1 MQYYIEF
8 TSTIIPFFIWFYLI
22 FFYANKKLQI
32 NSLFW
37 RSNIIIEKEKI
48 KLSAYRKNYSVCFII
63 PARNEEKYIS
73 KTIESI
79 LSQKVKKFIVIIND
93 NSLDSTEKNAK
104 KTFIDGKFD
113 QYKIINGKKLPE
125 GWSGKV
131 WALKQGVDSVQKKNS
146 LI

>member
-1 MQYYIEF
+1 MLYFYNYLSHLCSITLSLHLQLF
-8 TSTIIPFFIWFYLI
+8 LFFMVLFN

-93 NSLDSTEKNAK
+93 NSLDSTEKK
-104 KTFIDGKFD
+104 C
-113 QYKIINGKKLPE
+113 
-125 GWSGKV
+125 
-131 WALKQGVDSVQKKNS
+131 KKN
-146 LI
+146 IYEKI

>member
-1 MQYYIEF
+1 M
-8 TSTIIPFFIWFYLI
+8 
-22 FFYANKKLQI
+22 
-32 NSLFW
+32 
-37 RSNIIIEKEKI
+37 
-48 KLSAYRKNYSVCFII
+48 CFII

-131 WALKQGVDSVQKKNS
+131 WALKQGVDSVQKKILSFNIFRRRHNS
-146 LI
+146 

>member
-1 MQYYIEF
+1 M
-8 TSTIIPFFIWFYLI
+8 
-22 FFYANKKLQI
+22 
-32 NSLFW
+32 
-37 RSNIIIEKEKI
+37 
-48 KLSAYRKNYSVCFII
+48 CFII

-113 QYKIINGKKLPE
+113 QYKIVNGKNYLRRLE
-125 GWSGKV
+125 CKV